1 MKMFEQKRAS
11 DRTHRQ
17 RSAFTLIEMMVV
29 VALVGILIGG
39 VFRLLNAAGEGAKR
53 GETIERMQRIE
64 NALSGFY
71 AAYGSYPPVEQHG
84 SPDPFVEEAPDG
96 TTSPVSSLEAENA
109 NRAAASQPMA
119 FEFPPMQA
127 LDDYIATRFQS
138 QGILS
143 PNRNPGIFTQSE
155 KWPQMKLYRYGVVS
169 FLVPRYDAIGD
180 FTLDPS
186 NQYEPRPIDTKLA
199 PNEGLY
205 KNHKQWTDYN
215 PARKA
220 KAEREACARWLPNLR
235 GIVRGGRKL
244 LGVETGVPHC
254 DNESQLSEGGNA
266 NRAYEYKGGG
276 SKYFLRK
283 MTIQDAWGNDFYYHS
298 APPYQSYRL
307 WSAGPDGVTFPA
319 DYPLQQ
325 LNPSDRKTVSG
336 WIKDDIARPSR

>member
-11 DRTHRQ
+11 GRTHRQ

-71 AAYGSYPPVEQHG
+71 AAYGSYPPVELHG
-84 SPDPFVEEAPDG
+84 SPDPFVEEKEDG
-96 TTSPVSSLEAENA
+96 TTITVSSLEAENA
-109 NRAAASQPMA
+109 NRAAACQPMS

-127 LDDYIATRFQS
+127 LDDYIATRFKS

-155 KWPQMKLYRYGVVS
+155 KWPQMKLYRYGVLS

-180 FTLDPS
+180 FTLDAS
-186 NQYEPRPIDTKLA
+186 NRYEPRPIDTKLA

-205 KNHKQWTDYN
+205 KNHKQWTNYN

-220 KAEREACARWLPNLR
+220 KAEREACARWLPNLQ
-235 GIVRGGRKL
+235 GIVFGGRKL
-244 LGVETGVPHC
+244 LGVQTGTPNT
-254 DNESQLSEGGNA
+254 DNDAVFSP
-266 NRAYEYKGGG
+266 AYTKG
-276 SKYFLRK
+276 SNKYVLRM
-283 MTIQDAWGNDFYYHS
+283 MTIRDAWGNSFYYHS

-325 LNPSDRKTVSG
+325 LNTSDRKTVSG

>member
-180 FTLDPS
+180 FTLNAS
-186 NQYEPRPIDTKLA
+186 NQYEPQPIDTRLA
-199 PNEGLY
+199 PDEGLY
-205 KNHKQWTDYN
+205 RNHKQWTDYN

>member
-84 SPDPFVEEAPDG
+84 SPDPFVEEAEDG

-109 NRAAASQPMA
+109 NRAAACQPMA
-119 FEFPPMQA
+119 FEFPPMKA

-205 KNHKQWTDYN
+205 KNHKQWTNYN

-266 NRAYEYKGGG
+266 NRAYEYSG

-325 LNPSDRKTVSG
+325 LNTSDRKTVSG

>member
-84 SPDPFVEEAPDG
+84 SPDPFVEEAEDG

-109 NRAAASQPMA
+109 NRAAASQPMS

-180 FTLDPS
+180 FTLEAS
-186 NQYEPRPIDTKLA
+186 NQYEPQPIDTKLA

-205 KNHKQWTDYN
+205 KNHKQWTNYN

-220 KAEREACARWLPNLR
+220 KAEREACARWLPNLQR
-235 GIVRGGRKL
+235 IVFGGRKL
-244 LGVETGVPHC
+244 LGVQTGTPNT
-254 DNESQLSEGGNA
+254 DNDAVFSPAYTKGGN
-266 NRAYEYKGGG
+266 
-276 SKYFLRK
+276 KYVLRM
-283 MTIQDAWGNDFYYHS
+283 MTIRDAWGNDFYYHS

-325 LNPSDRKTVSG
+325 LENPSDRKTVSG

>member
-84 SPDPFVEEAPDG
+84 SPDPFVEEAEDG

-109 NRAAASQPMA
+109 NRAAASQPMS

-155 KWPQMKLYRYGVVS
+155 KWPQSKLYRYGVVS

-180 FTLDPS
+180 FTLEAS
-186 NQYEPRPIDTKLA
+186 NQYEPQPIDTKLA

-205 KNHKQWTDYN
+205 KNHKQWTNYN

-220 KAEREACARWLPNLR
+220 KAEREACARWLPNLQR
-235 GIVRGGRKL
+235 IVFGGRKL
-244 LGVETGVPHC
+244 LGVQTGTPNT
-254 DNESQLSEGGNA
+254 DNDVVFSPAYTKGGN
-266 NRAYEYKGGG
+266 
-276 SKYFLRK
+276 KYVLRM
-283 MTIQDAWGNDFYYHS
+283 MTIRDAWGNDFYYHS

>member
-205 KNHKQWTDYN
+205 KNHKQWTNYN

-220 KAEREACARWLPNLR
+220 KAEREACARWLPNLQR
-235 GIVRGGRKL
+235 IVFGGRKL
-244 LGVETGVPHC
+244 LGVQTGTPNT
-254 DNESQLSEGGNA
+254 DNDAVFSPAYTKGGN
-266 NRAYEYKGGG
+266 
-276 SKYFLRK
+276 KYVLRM
-283 MTIQDAWGNDFYYHS
+283 MTIRDAWGNDFYYHS

-325 LNPSDRKTVSG
+325 LENPSDRKTVSG

>member
-71 AAYGSYPPVEQHG
+71 AAYGSYPPVQPHG
-84 SPDPFVEEAPDG
+84 SPDPFVKEAQNG
-96 TTSPVSSLEAENA
+96 TTSPASSLTAENA
-109 NRAAASQPMA
+109 NRAAACQPMA
-119 FEFPPMQA
+119 FEFPPMKA
-127 LDDYIATRFQS
+127 LDTYINKRYQTEHIQ
-138 QGILS
+138 S
-143 PNRNPGIFTQSE
+143 PNGGIANLFPQNG
-155 KWPQMKLYRYGVVS
+155 KWPDVKLYRYGVVS

-180 FTLDPS
+180 FKLEAS
-186 NQYEPRPIDTKLA
+186 AQYIPQPI
-199 PNEGLY
+199 NEKALVPEASLY
-205 KNHKQWTDYN
+205 KNHKMWTDFN
-215 PARKA
+215 PPRKA
-220 KAEREACARWLPNLR
+220 KAEREACARWLPNLQ
-235 GIVRGGRKL
+235 GIIHGGRKL

-266 NRAYEYKGGG
+266 NRAYEYKG

-283 MTIQDAWGNDFYYHS
+283 MTIRDAWGNDFYYHS

-307 WSAGPDGVTFPA
+307 WSAGPDGTTFPA

-325 LNPSDRKTVSG
+325 LSAPDRKTVSN
-336 WIKDDIARPSR
+336 WIKDDIAHPSR